1 MHIYRFRIT
10 SDSIEDFVREIDISP
25 NQTFEDFQRVFLQA
39 APLSAE
45 EKTYFYKANARWVK
59 QYEIAEQPL
68 LSISKEKEGDDV
80 RLEEHRLKIP
90 YTHISL
96 ARFRDFVDD
105 PHQKFIIE
113 YRGPDIYL
121 FFMEMVKIL
130 ETDSLANYPKCV
142 TQKGEI
148 PVKPI
153 IIPEEIQEK
162 TRKQRE
168 ERLTITS
175 LNDDI
180 PEEMIE
186 EQMKELME
194 DEVFGAIM
202 SGKEVPPSSNIS
214 RKMTAREIA
223 EEFGPEFA
231 DMMST
236 DADEK
241 FDDEDITDEDIDDEF
256 ADDKSGEDFDD
267 DF

>member
-1 MHIYRFRIT
+1 MCNT
-10 SDSIEDFVREIDISP
+10 
-25 NQTFEDFQRVFLQA
+25 
-39 APLSAE
+39 
-45 EKTYFYKANARWVK
+45 
-59 QYEIAEQPL
+59 
-68 LSISKEKEGDDV
+68 
-80 RLEEHRLKIP
+80 
-90 YTHISL
+90 
-96 ARFRDFVDD
+96 
-105 PHQKFIIE
+105 
-113 YRGPDIYL
+113 
-121 FFMEMVKIL
+121 
-130 ETDSLANYPKCV
+130 
-142 TQKGEI
+142 KGEI